1 MEKQLT
7 RQLASKLAQ
16 LLALDASSFRPIP
29 LRELAS
35 VTDSVHGII
44 ATLAPCGS
52 TSERRDSVIGAF
64 CAEFLPSLAMAY
76 KRTPRWDGPYS
87 MMLDH
92 VLASPYFTK
101 FIRRDSS
108 ASNVYAI
115 YVDELLVSTTQKR
128 KRLITE
134 AELHFA
140 MISLLRLTIYSRKYK
155 WNVDPIS
162 NVTYGRLR
170 ARLNAIHRV
179 SSKVCDAKE
188 SNHGSTGHTG
198 TLHCLKAQ
206 DVAIC
211 GSRKWKYNQTPAR
224 EVKTTTRY
232 ACAGCATVSYC
243 CKTHQRLD
251 WPRHRARCFVTVY

>member
-1 MEKQLT
+1 MEKKLT

-16 LLALDASSFRPIP
+16 LLALDASSFHPIP
-29 LRELAS
+29 
-35 VTDSVHGII
+35 
-44 ATLAPCGS
+44 

-64 CAEFLPSLAMAY
+64 CAEFLPSLAMEY

-101 FIRRDSS
+101 FIRRDSL

-115 YVDELLVSTTQKR
+115 YVDELLVSTAQKR

-134 AELHFA
+134 SDLHFA

-162 NVTYGRLR
+162 NATCGRLR

-179 SSKVCDAKE
+179 SSKVCDAEE
-188 SNHGSTGHTG
+188 SNHGSTGHAG

-206 DVAIC
+206 DVGIC
-211 GSRKWKYNQTPAR
+211 GSRKWRYNQTPTG